1 MRMKCGVVRRD
12 GQRCANERPC
22 EYHKQA
28 NSSPIPAAVAERD
41 LRETG
46 WWVIERLTSSQQ
58 FKSQEGSVVASVLR
72 VLAGLGP
79 SPLSEEEALAEVEL
93 WGRLAHGLPPASP
106 EQWERAIR
114 AFEPEAVDEY
124 RRWEADGER
133 LALLLEGD
141 GDDGGE
147 PEVGL

>member
-1 MRMKCGVVRRD
+1 MARRAA
-12 GQRCANERPC
+12 ANPRPGGPSGAAV
-22 EYHKQA
+22 QG
-28 NSSPIPAAVAERD
+28 SIPAAVVERD

-46 WWVIERLTSSQQ
+46 WWVIERLTSNAE
-58 FKSQEGSVVASVLR
+58 FKSPEGSVVASVLR

-93 WGRLAHGLPPASP
+93 RGRLAHGLAPASP

-114 AFEPEAVDEY
+114 VFEADAVEEY
-124 RRWEADGER
+124 RRWEAEDEQ

-141 GDDGGE
+141 GDDRGE
-147 PEVGL
+147 PEVGF

>member
-1 MRMKCGVVRRD
+1 MKCGVVRHD
-12 GQRCANERPC
+12 GQRCGNERPC
-22 EYHKQA
+22 EYHKRA
-28 NSSPIPAAVAERD
+28 GSNSIPAAVAERD

-46 WWVIERLTSSQQ
+46 WWVIEQLTAAQA
-58 FKSQEGSVVASVLR
+58 FEAKEGSVVASVLR

-93 WGRLAHGLPPASP
+93 RGRLAHGLPPASP

-114 AFEPEAVDEY
+114 VFEPEAVEEY
-124 RRWEADGER
+124 RRWDADAEL

-141 GDDGGE
+141 GDDRGE